1 MASIHRDGSTHGP
14 AGKRHPGLTESCAAR
29 INACCL
35 PLDHLIV
42 DVYHQVPVPVCLYH
56 KATESSE
63 ALRIHSFT
71 VIPFVDEI
79 IVRWLQL

>member
-1 MASIHRDGSTHGP
+1 MAPIHRDGSTHGP
-14 AGKRHPGLTESCAAR
+14 AGKRHLGLTESCAAR

-42 DVYHQVPVPVCLYH
+42 DVYHRVPFPVCPFH
-56 KATESSE
+56 KATESFE
-63 ALRIHSFT
+63 AYWVHSFMM
-71 VIPFVDEI
+71 IPVLDKF